1 MKIRLFGTIQKCVLT
16 CSLALSLLA
25 CNDAWD
31 DHYQAALHE
40 KPTETLWQQLQKQDS
55 LSEFR
60 RVLENVRVTNGNK
73 FTNITYANLLG
84 KQFFTVFAPVNGS
97 FDADTLIA
105 QCQTLSGNKNVEK
118 KFVSSH
124 LSRTPYSLSPSTN
137 LNALM
142 LNGKYLPFVDSTLAD
157 VKILTNSNIVAKNG
171 IIHSVESKIPFL
183 GNIYETLIED
193 PQFAK
198 MGEYLFKGQK
208 DSLDE
213 VNSVEGGINE
223 DGVTVYVDSVLI
235 RKNDLLGKFGWI
247 NSEDSTYWVVAPTLA
262 GWNAAYEKVSK
273 YFEYRNVVGADSLKK
288 YWTQYN
294 LMKDLFFNPNLQKA
308 PNDSLTSNQYSTWNP
323 EMHVFYNPKSN
334 SGILAGYDSI
344 KTSNGLI
351 FRTPQWNYD
360 VEDVFFSPIVVQA
373 ESDKTRE
380 TIDPKVFNTFTR
392 FNYSDSISG
401 GAYMEIRPV
410 VSTKQTD
417 VTFKIPNTLSGKYDI
432 CVVLLPKT
440 VYNPESTD
448 SLRNKFTATVKYRKL
463 DNSEGSVTCKG
474 KDGENKSFFI
484 NNPYEVDT
492 ITLTTLAL
500 PTCNYDQRNSTVS
513 VRLTSMP
520 IRTANERK
528 LYTHQFYIDCFYLK
542 PRQD

>member
-273 YFEYRNVVGADSLKK
+273 
-288 YWTQYN
+288 
-294 LMKDLFFNPNLQKA
+294 
-308 PNDSLTSNQYSTWNP
+308 
-323 EMHVFYNPKSN
+323 
-334 SGILAGYDSI
+334 
-344 KTSNGLI
+344 
-351 FRTPQWNYD
+351 
-360 VEDVFFSPIVVQA
+360 
-373 ESDKTRE
+373 
-380 TIDPKVFNTFTR
+380 
-392 FNYSDSISG
+392 
-401 GAYMEIRPV
+401 
-410 VSTKQTD
+410 
-417 VTFKIPNTLSGKYDI
+417 
-432 CVVLLPKT
+432 
-440 VYNPESTD
+440 
-448 SLRNKFTATVKYRKL
+448 
-463 DNSEGSVTCKG
+463 
-474 KDGENKSFFI
+474 
-484 NNPYEVDT
+484 
-492 ITLTTLAL
+492 
-500 PTCNYDQRNSTVS
+500 
-513 VRLTSMP
+513 
-520 IRTANERK
+520 
-528 LYTHQFYIDCFYLK
+528 
-542 PRQD
+542 